1 MDFDD
6 GNWNFRGVLSV
17 VGGSSPMRSPWS
29 FKSKYVAVDLAAKKV
44 KDTWYRSGYI
54 RFESNGLQIP
64 NKEPLS
70 FGRTVLT
77 APDFPDQQSYRILFT
92 PVQWLGNGRLRF
104 WEFIPTRKAVRPS
117 PIDPR
122 EFTSQEIELLQTSGL
137 DPEKLRLSPESLE
150 IVLPLL
156 ISLRTPQSG
165 SILTEIKT
173 LIEQLST
180 MASTDIRTMLQNLE
194 AIGTQTM
201 SNAADLAAQSVT
213 LADVKATAVVEKN
226 FTIAKA
232 AFLLEGNVYRAP
244 IAHMMRS
251 RSPGVTIYDADGDLQ
266 LAEFIVVDL
275 DNAKLELSAGQFADN
290 SFPLTVNLQAK
301 VGSTLA
307 AGMNEY
313 AINSLNMKYR
323 YNPAVN
329 NGTVEKSDI
338 GSDVWTT
345 HNNDTDILEAFIN
358 GIVLYGRNSGGIF
371 KSVLNDGGR
380 ESVSQADY
388 DTAKSTG
395 VML

>member
-194 AIGTQTM
+194 TIGIQTT

-244 IAHMMRS
+244 IAHMMKS

-266 LAEFIVVDL
+266 LAEFIAIDA
-275 DNAKLELSAGQFADN
+275 DNAKLELSVGQYADN
-290 SFPLTVNLQAK
+290 AFPLTVNVQARM
-301 VGSTLA
+301 VSASTR
-307 AGMNEY
+307 GG
-313 AINSLNMKYR
+313 
-323 YNPAVN
+323 V
-329 NGTVEKSDI
+329 DI
-338 GSDVWTT
+338 GGGVIFSLMDGVLARFENGGWMNYANSVTAAKYS
-345 HNNDTDILEAFIN
+345 NNRVVYLVNGNESAPMISQSSNGYGPEAGNAQDWLNEGNSPFIP
-358 GIVLYGRNSGGIF
+358 
-371 KSVLNDGGR
+371 
-380 ESVSQADY
+380 A
-388 DTAKSTG
+388 
-395 VML
+395 

>member
-1 MDFDD
+1 MDFND
-6 GNWNFRGVLSV
+6 GNWSFRGALSV
-17 VGGSSPMRSPWS
+17 VGGSSSMRSPWS

-44 KDTWYRSGYI
+44 RDTWYRSGYI

-117 PIDPR
+117 PIDPQ
-122 EFTSQEIELLQTSGL
+122 EFTPQELELLQTSGL

-156 ISLRTPQSG
+156 ISLRPPQSG

-180 MASTDIRTMLQNLE
+180 MFSTDIRSTLENLE
-194 AIGTQTM
+194 MVGTQTAA
-201 SNAADLAAQSVT
+201 NAADLAVQSVT
-213 LADVKATAVVEKN
+213 LADVKATAVIEKI
-226 FTIAKA
+226 FSIAKA

-244 IAHMMRS
+244 IAHMMKS
-251 RSPGVTIYDADGDLQ
+251 RSPGVTVYDADGDLQ
-266 LAEFIVVDL
+266 LAQFIAVDS
-275 DNAKLELSAGQFADN
+275 DNAKLELSARQFADN

-301 VGSTLA
+301 VGSTLVVGAWRLAPGTNESFQLLDGKVNRSTNGGASVDFVVWADQVA
-307 AGMNEY
+307 ASAFVSGNFVYMVSDTNVNKKSQ
-313 AINSLNMKYR
+313 IGIWQSQDI
-323 YNPAVN
+323 PASELETTRLSQ
-329 NGTVEKSDI
+329 GTI
-338 GSDVWTT
+338 
-345 HNNDTDILEAFIN
+345 IL
-358 GIVLYGRNSGGIF
+358 
-371 KSVLNDGGR
+371 
-380 ESVSQADY
+380 
-388 DTAKSTG
+388 
-395 VML
+395 